1 LTNILRP
8 LKLDVGNLPDELRKL
23 VEIISVANQK
33 AQELEETTEIS
44 TKLPDLSVS
53 QTQALQRLQNLEK

>member
-23 VEIISVANQK
+23 VEIILVANQK

-44 TKLPDLSVS
+44 TVLNYL
-53 QTQALQRLQNLEK
+53 TYL